1 MKRLI
6 EWSIDHHW
14 MVLALSV
21 LLAAAGVWTARS
33 MPVDVFPDLTAPT
46 VTILTEGRGMAPE
59 EMETLVTFPIEAAIN
74 GASGVR
80 RVRSATAVGVAVV
93 WVEFDWGT
101 DIFQARQIV
110 AEKLAL
116 VGSAL
121 PPQVERPVLAP
132 ISSIMGEILF
142 FAISS
147 ETDDPLTL
155 RTVADTV
162 VRRRLLAVSG
172 VSQVTPIG
180 GAERQFQVI
189 AHPDQLR
196 ANGISVTEL
205 LDAVRGASQNTSAG
219 IYMEGPQEYVLQTIG
234 RARTTDEIA
243 DTVVALRGERS
254 VLVRDVADVREGAG
268 LKRGEGS
275 RNGKP
280 AVIVGVLK
288 QPGANTVE
296 LTRRLDQELDALQR
310 ELPRGMTIDR
320 RIFRQSDFIE
330 VAVENVVNALRDG
343 GLLVVVIVILFL
355 ANLRAAAIT
364 LTAIPLSLAAAVLV
378 LRAFDATINTMT
390 LGGMAIAIGA
400 LVDDAI
406 IDVENVVRRL
416 RENVAR
422 PTEEQRPTAVIVRD
436 ATLEI
441 RTSIVFATI
450 IIVLVFLPIFGLA
463 GVEGRLLTPLALA
476 YIVALLAS
484 LLVAIV
490 VTPALGYAFLPGAR
504 SILRGHDGWLSR
516 TLRNRFAKDLP
527 RALDHPRLVMAAS
540 ALLLIV
546 ALAAMTRLGTAFL
559 PEFNEGTLTIQA
571 NTLPGTSLPKSD
583 EIGRRVEQ
591 ILLSQPEVVATARR
605 TGRAELDEH
614 VQGVEAAEI
623 DVGLRETDRPRAELL
638 AQLRREFSTLPGT
651 NVTIGQPIS
660 HRIDHMLS
668 GTRANIAV
676 KIVGDDLLT
685 LRRLGER
692 VRDVMM
698 AVPGAVDVSLEQ
710 QTEVPVV
717 RFVLNRTAI
726 ARYGLRPNDV
736 AEAVETSFAGAVVGR
751 IFDKATAFDLVVK
764 FDPAAQAD
772 FDRLA
777 DLPVDTPNGGP
788 VPIRLLA
795 DVRREQ
801 GPNMILR
808 ENVQRRIVISS
819 NVAGRDLGGVV
830 EDMRT
835 AVAQAVPMPPGYHV
849 EYGGQF
855 ESEQSASRRLMVLG
869 VGVVVGVFML
879 LVLAFGRSRDALLI
893 MVNLPLALIGGVV
906 GVFLA
911 GGVLSVASMIGF
923 ITLFGIA
930 TRNGIMLVSHI
941 HHLMQEEGVTDFR
954 EAVERGARERLIPIL
969 MTAMA
974 AGLALIPLA
983 FGGGKPGS
991 EIQTPMAIVILCGLM
1006 TSTLLNMVVVPTM
1019 YLRYARPV
1027 PVRERVAVTAPS
1039 ADERDRGRAPFGPPP
1054 HPIQSEG

>member
-1 MKRLI
+1 MMKRLI
-6 EWSIDHHW
+6 QWSIEHHW
-14 MVLALSV
+14 MVAAFSV
-21 LLAAAGVWTARS
+21 LLLLGGIWTARD

-59 EMETLVTFPIEAAIN
+59 EMESLVTLPLESAIN

-80 RVRSATAVGVAVV
+80 RVRSATALGIAVV

-101 DIFQARQIV
+101 DIFLARQVV
-110 AEKLAL
+110 AEKLTL
-116 VGSAL
+116 VGSTL

-132 ISSIMGEILF
+132 VSSIMGEILF

-147 ETDDPLTL
+147 DAQDPLAL

-162 VRRRLLAVSG
+162 VRRRLLAVPG

-180 GAERQFQVI
+180 GAERQYQVV

-196 ANGISVTEL
+196 ANNVSLTEL

-219 IYMEGPQEYVLQTIG
+219 VYTEGPQEYVLQAVGRVRNPEEIG
-234 RARTTDEIA
+234 ES
-243 DTVVALRGERS
+243 VVALRGGRS
-254 VLVRDVADVREGAG
+254 VLIRDLADVREGAAF
-268 LKRGEGS
+268 KRGEGS

-280 AVIVGVLK
+280 AVIVGVQK
-288 QPGANTVE
+288 QPGANTIE
-296 LTRRLDQELDALQR
+296 LTARLDQELDRLQL
-310 ELPRGMTIDR
+310 ELPQGMTIDR
-320 RIFRQSDFIE
+320 KIFRQADFIE
-330 VAVENVVNALRDG
+330 VAVDNVVKALRDG
-343 GLLVVVIVILFL
+343 GILVIVIVLLFL

-364 LTAIPLSLAAAVLV
+364 LTAMPLSLAAAILV
-378 LRAFDATINTMT
+378 LRAFGATINTMT

-416 RENVAR
+416 RKNRAK
-422 PTEEQRPTAVIVRD
+422 PLDQQRPTAEVVRE

-441 RTSIVFATI
+441 RTSIVFATV

-463 GVEGRLLTPLALA
+463 GVEGRLLTPLAFA
-476 YIVALLAS
+476 YIVSLLAS
-484 LLVAIV
+484 LVVAII
-490 VTPALGYAFLPGAR
+490 VTPALAYAFLPHAR
-504 SILRGHDGWLSR
+504 SIEQGRDGWLSR
-516 TLRNRFAKDLP
+516 TLKKRFASILP
-527 RALDHPRLVMAAS
+527 RALDRPVAVMITAATLLVIAVFG
-540 ALLLIV
+540 L
-546 ALAAMTRLGTAFL
+546 TRAGTGFL
-559 PEFNEGTLTIQA
+559 PEFHEGSLTIQA
-571 NTLPGTSLPKSD
+571 NTLPGTSLAKSD

-591 ILLSQPEVVATARR
+591 IMLAEPEVVATARR

-623 DVGLRETDRPRAELL
+623 DVGLRETGRRRADLL
-638 AQLRREFSTLPGT
+638 AALRRGFSTLPGT

-676 KIVGDDLLT
+676 KVFGDDLST

-692 VRDVMM
+692 VRD
-698 AVPGAVDVSLEQ
+698 AVSGVSGVVDLSLEQ
-710 QTEVPVV
+710 QMDVPFV

-726 ARYGLRPNDV
+726 ARYGLHANDV
-736 AEAVETSFAGAVVGR
+736 GEAIETSFAGATVGR
-751 IFDKATAFDLVVK
+751 IFDRGTAFDLIVK
-764 FDPAAQAD
+764 FDPSTSGD
-772 FDRLA
+772 FERIA
-777 DLPVDTPNGGP
+777 DLPIDTPTSGQ

-795 DVRREQ
+795 DVRREE
-801 GPNMILR
+801 GANMILR
-808 ENVQRRIVISS
+808 EDVQRRIVISC
-819 NVAGRDLGGVV
+819 NVAGRDLGSVI
-830 EDMRT
+830 DDIRSNI
-835 AVAQAVPMPPGYHV
+835 AQSVPMPAGYRV

-855 ESEQSASRRLMVLG
+855 ESQQSASRRLGVLF
-869 VGVVVGVFML
+869 VGVIAGLFML
-879 LVLAFGRSRDALLI
+879 LVLAFGRARDAVI
-893 MVNLPLALIGGVV
+893 VMVNLPLALIGGVA

-941 HHLMQEEGVTDFR
+941 QHLMNEEGVADFR
-954 EAVERGARERLIPIL
+954 EAVERGAHERLVPIL

-983 FGGGKPGS
+983 YGGGKTGS
-991 EIQTPMAIVILCGLM
+991 EIQTPMAIVILCGLI
-1006 TSTLLNMVVVPTM
+1006 TSTLLNMIVVPTL
-1019 YLRYARPV
+1019 YLKYAQ
-1027 PVRERVAVTAPS
+1027 PS
-1039 ADERDRGRAPFGPPP
+1039 ASTATTPQP
-1054 HPIQSEG
+1054 

>member
-6 EWSIDHHW
+6 QWSIDHHW
-14 MVLALSV
+14 MVIVLSAL
-21 LLAAAGVWTARS
+21 LLAGGLWTAHD

-59 EMETLVTFPIEAAIN
+59 EMESLVTFPIESAIN
-74 GASGVR
+74 GASNVR
-80 RVRSATAVGVAVV
+80 RVRSATALGIAVV

-101 DIFQARQIV
+101 DIFQARQVV

-116 VGSAL
+116 VGSTL

-132 ISSIMGEILF
+132 VSSIMGEILF

-147 ETDDPLTL
+147 DTQDPLEL

-162 VRRRLLAVSG
+162 VRRRLLAVAG

-180 GAERQFQVI
+180 GAERQYQVI
-189 AHPDQLR
+189 AHPEQLR
-196 ANGISVTEL
+196 ANHVSLTEL
-205 LDAVRGASQNTSAG
+205 LDAVKGASQNTSAG
-219 IYMEGPQEYVLQTIG
+219 VYTEGPQEYVLQAVG
-234 RARTTDEIA
+234 RVRRPDEIGE
-243 DTVVALRGERS
+243 TVVALRGGRS
-254 VLVRDVADVREGAG
+254 VLIRDLADVREGAAF
-268 LKRGEGS
+268 KRGEGS

-280 AVIVGVLK
+280 AVIVGVQK
-288 QPGANTVE
+288 QPGANTLE
-296 LTRRLDQELDALQR
+296 LTARLDRELDRLQQ

-320 RIFRQSDFIE
+320 KIFRQADFIE
-330 VAVENVVNALRDG
+330 VAVDNVVKALRDG
-343 GLLVVVIVILFL
+343 GILVVFIVVLFL

-364 LTAIPLSLAAAVLV
+364 LTAMPLSLAAAILV
-378 LRAFDATINTMT
+378 LRGFGATINTMT

-416 RENVAR
+416 RENRAKPVG
-422 PTEEQRPTAVIVRD
+422 EQVSSAEVVRE

-450 IIVLVFLPIFGLA
+450 IIVLVFLPVFGLS
-463 GVEGRLLTPLALA
+463 GVEGRLLTPLAFA
-476 YIVALLAS
+476 YIVSLLAS
-484 LLVAIV
+484 LAVAIV
-490 VTPALGYAFLPGAR
+490 VTPALSYAFLPHAP
-504 SILRGHDGWLSR
+504 SIERGHDGWLAR
-516 TLRNRFAKDLP
+516 TLKSRFAKDLP
-527 RALDHPRLVMAAS
+527 RTLDHPFFVMATS
-540 ALLLIV
+540 LILLAIAVV
-546 ALAAMTRLGTAFL
+546 ALARVGTAFL
-559 PEFNEGTLTIQA
+559 PEFHEGSLTVQA
-571 NTLPGTSLPKSD
+571 NTLPGTSLVKSD

-591 ILLSQPEVVATARR
+591 IMLAEPDVVATARR

-623 DVGLRETDRPRAELL
+623 DVGLRETGRPRAELL
-638 AQLRREFSTLPGT
+638 AALRRGFSTLPGT

-676 KIVGDDLLT
+676 KVFGDDLGT

-692 VRDVMM
+692 VHEAVGR
-698 AVPGAVDVSLEQ
+698 VPGVVDLSLEQ
-710 QTEVPVV
+710 QMDVPVL

-726 ARYGLRPNDV
+726 ARYGLHPRDV
-736 AEAVETSFAGAVVGR
+736 GEAIETSVAGATVGR
-751 IFDKATAFDLVVK
+751 IFDRGTAFDLTVK
-764 FDPAAQAD
+764 FDASASQD
-772 FDRLA
+772 FERIS
-777 DLPVDTPNGGP
+777 DLPIDTPMAGQ

-801 GPNMILR
+801 GPNMVLR

-819 NVAGRDLGGVV
+819 NVAGRDLGSVI
-830 EDMRT
+830 DDIRT
-835 AVAQAVPMPPGYHV
+835 SIAQSVPMPAGYRV

-855 ESEQSASRRLMVLG
+855 ESQQSASRRLGVLFIA
-869 VGVVVGVFML
+869 VVAGLFML
-879 LVLAFGRSRDALLI
+879 LVLAFGRARDAVI
-893 MVNLPLALIGGVV
+893 VMANLPLALIGGVV
-906 GVFLA
+906 GVYLA

-941 HHLMQEEGVTDFR
+941 QHLMTNEGVTNFR
-954 EAVERGARERLIPIL
+954 EAVERGAHERLVPIL

-974 AGLALIPLA
+974 AALALIPLA
-983 FGGGKPGS
+983 LGGGKTGS
-991 EIQTPMAIVILCGLM
+991 EIQTPMAIVILCGLI
-1006 TSTLLNMVVVPTM
+1006 TSTLLNMIVVPTL
-1019 YLRYARPV
+1019 YLRYANLSPKM
-1027 PVRERVAVTAPS
+1027 
-1039 ADERDRGRAPFGPPP
+1039 
-1054 HPIQSEG
+1054 